1 VSQLTVTT
9 ASCIADLLARCPCA
23 MQVFIRRRMACVGC
37 TMAPFEDVG
46 VAAANYGLPPEQ
58 LVAELA
64 ECVVAN
70 ERCAPEGRRVR

>member
-1 VSQLTVTT
+1 MSQPTVT
-9 ASCIADLLARCPCA
+9 ARSGIADLLARCPRA

-46 VAAANYGLPPEQ
+46 VAAANYGLPPAQ

-64 ECVVAN
+64 ECVA
-70 ERCAPEGRRVR
+70 EGDDRRPGTTAQ